1 MGFAILWIMAF
12 HHPVIEIQEISY
24 FLESIGY
31 CGVDIFAVCSG
42 LGLFYSMKRNNNN
55 FAFFSK
61 RFVRI
66 IPLTVVYIFLLFS
79 LVNYEGLS
87 FFSIEAIKW
96 VVSCTW
102 YVIFCILTYLL
113 FPLLYKYNGKLR
125 MIAISYTGISVG
137 LVILHPQYFN
147 FWLIWTRFAD
157 VLLGVYIA
165 KCINSNSQGN
175 KLYIT
180 GLGIVGVILLYIF
193 HHNWDREILYFNGM
207 NYYPAVLFTTLLCFT
222 ICKIISFSK
231 ITNKLLG
238 FVGQITLELY
248 FAHYIVA
255 SMLIHYGYFNALSYY
270 MLSIAAA
277 YLLWHCNNLIS
288 SRIKLVLSKVYEQR

>member
-1 MGFAILWIMAF
+1 MGFAILWVMAF
-12 HHPVIEIQEISY
+12 HHPMIRMQEVSY

-31 CGVDIFAVCSG
+31 CGVDIFAMCSG
-42 LGLFYSMKRNNNN
+42 LGLFYSLKKNNNL
-55 FAFFSK
+55 FAFYSK

-66 IPLTVVYIFLLFS
+66 VPLTIVYICLLFS

-87 FFSIEAIKW
+87 FFSRDATKW

-113 FPLLYKYNGKLR
+113 FPLLYKYNDKLK
-125 MIAISYTGISVG
+125 IVAVSYIVISVG
-137 LVILHPQYFN
+137 LVVLHPSYFN
-147 FWLIWTRFAD
+147 FWLIWTRFTD

-175 KLYIT
+175 KFYII
-180 GLGIVGVILLYIF
+180 GLGILGIILLYIY
-193 HHNWDREILYFNGM
+193 HHNWDRETLYFNGM
-207 NYYPAVLFTTLLCFT
+207 NYYPAVLFTTLLCWA
-222 ICKIISFSK
+222 ICKIVNYTKLTSK
-231 ITNKLLG
+231 FLG
-238 FVGQITLELY
+238 FLGKITLELY

-277 YLLWHCNNLIS
+277 YLLWRCNNLIS